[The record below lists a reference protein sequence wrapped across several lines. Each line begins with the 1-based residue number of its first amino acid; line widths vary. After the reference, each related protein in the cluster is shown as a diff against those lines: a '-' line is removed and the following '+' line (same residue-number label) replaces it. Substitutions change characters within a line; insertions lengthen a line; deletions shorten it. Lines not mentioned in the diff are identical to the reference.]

1 MSHKPE
7 TLNRIVS
14 LLEEDYPSA
23 AFKYALDTTRLFDG
37 SRMYPDVQIFA
48 PDSQV
53 PACVV
58 EIGYTRPEKLSHYKK
73 LGIPDIRWYGRDNGK
88 LYSYGSLE
96 PVSRKISL
104 QYKFKPHA
112 KDVWRSVLLETGS
125 MCVAAFNAFYDL
137 REKLK
142 AAPTRYKKLRGMVK
156 ALRHDPV
163 LQNHRD
169 FFSSR
174 DLRVALTG
182 DDPEDFW
189 TVMENALDVD
199 VFNTVWS
206 NGYGIIVLRYCD
218 VCGET
223 CIDDQSYTDEAWFAI
238 EEEFKSYESFIYR
251 NKKAME
257 RLINQW
263 GVPATVAKAE
273 SEKTVTEL
281 IDHLEECSLE
291 HAPLI
296 FDQSLQWAKRVPW
309 IPRGREAA
317 A

>member
-1 MSHKPE
+1 
-7 TLNRIVS
+7 
-14 LLEEDYPSA
+14 
-23 AFKYALDTTRLFDG
+23 
-37 SRMYPDVQIFA
+37 
-48 PDSQV
+48 
-53 PACVV
+53 
-58 EIGYTRPEKLSHYKK
+58 
-73 LGIPDIRWYGRDNGK
+73 GK

-125 MCVAAFNAFYDL
+125 MCVAAFNRFYDL
-137 REKLK
+137 RERLGSL
-142 AAPTRYKKLRGMVK
+142 PSRYTKLRNIVTAFGE
-156 ALRHDPV
+156 DPV

-223 CIDDQSYTDEAWFAI
+223 CIDDQRYTDEVWFAI
-238 EEEFKSYESFIYR
+238 EEEFKSYESFVYR

-263 GVPATVAKAE
+263 
-273 SEKTVTEL
+273 
-281 IDHLEECSLE
+281 
-291 HAPLI
+291 
-296 FDQSLQWAKRVPW
+296 
-309 IPRGREAA
+309 
-317 A
+317 

>member
-1 MSHKPE
+1 
-7 TLNRIVS
+7 
-14 LLEEDYPSA
+14 
-23 AFKYALDTTRLFDG
+23 
-37 SRMYPDVQIFA
+37 
-48 PDSQV
+48 
-53 PACVV
+53 
-58 EIGYTRPEKLSHYKK
+58 
-73 LGIPDIRWYGRDNGK
+73 
-88 LYSYGSLE
+88 
-96 PVSRKISL
+96 
-104 QYKFKPHA
+104 
-112 KDVWRSVLLETGS
+112 

-223 CIDDQSYTDEAWFAI
+223 CIDDQRYTDEVWFAI
-238 EEEFKSYESFIYR
+238 EEEFKSYESFVYR

-296 FDQSLQWAKRVPW
+296 FDQCRSSSSGRSGCLGFRGGGRSRLEKTAFYNRNCRLIGRLAPPHDLAGTHRIGVGLRDSSFKNM
-309 IPRGREAA
+309 IACPRGIE
-317 A
+317 